1 MRFGLR
7 LIQWVG
13 DPRRLV
19 ELAVLAERA
28 GFDQV
33 WFPHDPFMY
42 QTWALTAA
50 VAARTER
57 ITVASIGTNPYT
69 TDPSEIA
76 AYLATL
82 DLLTNGR
89 AAIGIGVHTDEMVG
103 WTGHDASDR
112 VERTRSAVELTR
124 RLLRG
129 EVAGG
134 VSGPYDWSDACYLR
148 FDPLR
153 PDPPIYV
160 AAYGPGY
167 LELSGE
173 IGDGSLPMIT
183 PPESAGYMVEHIL
196 AGARQAGRDPGE
208 VDIAGCA
215 WLSVSET
222 PSAAAEALRPMV
234 AYFGPHL
241 EEPALATIGLGP
253 ADMEPLKKL
262 VDAGDLRGAA
272 ARVTDEMLRLAIVGT
287 PRDAIAGIERL
298 AEAGIT
304 QVNLGGPLGP
314 DPAEAIALVGREVI
328 PHFRGPA
335 RP

>member
-13 DPRRLV
+13 EPRRLV
-19 ELAVLAERA
+19 ELAVLGEQA

-89 AAIGIGVHTDEMVG
+89 ATVGIGLHTDEMVG

-112 VERTRSAVELTR
+112 IERTRAAVEVTR

-129 EVAGG
+129 EV
-134 VSGPYDWSDACYLR
+134 VSGSEGPFEWTDDCYLR
-148 FDPLR
+148 FEPLR
-153 PDPPIYV
+153 PDPPIY
-160 AAYGPGY
+160 AAGYGPEY
-167 LELSGE
+167 LALTGE

-183 PPESAGYMVEHIL
+183 PPESAGYMVDHIL
-196 AGARQAGRDPGE
+196 AGARRAGRSPAGI
-208 VDIAGCA
+208 DIAGCA
-215 WLSVSET
+215 WLSISET
-222 PSAAAEALRPMV
+222 PRAAAEVLRPMV

-241 EEPALATIGLGP
+241 EEPALATIGLEP
-253 ADMEPLKKL
+253 ADLAPLKRL
-262 VDAGDLRGAA
+262 VDAGDLAGAA
-272 ARVTDEMLRLAIVGT
+272 AAVTDEMLRLAIVGT
-287 PRDAIAGIERL
+287 PRDVIARIELL
-298 AEAGIT
+298 AEAGVT

-328 PHFRGPA
+328 PHFRS
-335 RP
+335 